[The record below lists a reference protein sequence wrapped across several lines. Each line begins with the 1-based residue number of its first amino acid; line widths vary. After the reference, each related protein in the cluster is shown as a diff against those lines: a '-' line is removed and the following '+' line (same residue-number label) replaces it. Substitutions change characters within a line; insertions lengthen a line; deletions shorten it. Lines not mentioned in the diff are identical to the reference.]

1 MTLMSQSRQSTVHE
15 QKIHTQFCAMVTLII
30 DAGQDNQW
38 TASHKKI
45 PKQESASRKKIP
57 KQEA

>member
-1 MTLMSQSRQSTVHE
+1 
-15 QKIHTQFCAMVTLII
+15 MVTLII

-38 TASHKKI
+38 TASRKKK

-57 KQEA
+57 KQEAWVQKLRKNNLSQQLFQIRI

>member
-38 TASHKKI
+38 TAS
-45 PKQESASRKKIP
+45 RKKIP